1 MTGLIFFQ
9 HPIGLWG
16 AEPYSTLRL
25 ELGPLGVGIYWD
37 VFEQIR
43 LGRGVDSL
51 DHLLTLYDNVRVRRQ
66 REFLQAKLRLV
77 LSPKYNLFFVNQQRM
92 VSIVDHTKAIKAQN
106 KALLDGPGLFDD
118 LEY

>member
-1 MTGLIFFQ
+1 MNAQIFFQ
-9 HPIGLWG
+9 HPIGMWG
-16 AEPYSTLRL
+16 AEPYATLRRD
-25 ELGPLGVGIYWD
+25 LGPLGVGIYWD

-51 DHLLTLYDNVRVRRQ
+51 DHLLSIYNHVRVRRS

-92 VSIVDHTKAIKAQN
+92 VSIVDHTRAIKDSN
-106 KALLDGPGLFDD
+106 KALLDGPGLFD
-118 LEY
+118 EIM